1 MQILTA
7 NHWREPGDP
16 NGRVRGRAEKE
27 KAEWYCNLIGRKI
40 VSISQTL
47 GASRV

>member
-1 MQILTA
+1 MRGFASTCLRQMQILTA

-27 KAEWYCNLIGRKI
+27 
-40 VSISQTL
+40 
-47 GASRV
+47 